1 LEALHEL
8 RGENLMLGYWRSHV
22 QFQAWLEQRLLSLLP
37 RYEKQLVFYAD
48 ILEKIYILDLDVLL
62 TMAQSLYA
70 KTGRP
75 SHNQPEIFRALMVM
89 SHYKEGIS
97 FFTKRLQAHPLLA
110 IICGFEPDSVP
121 GVGTFYDF
129 LDRFWLEDEPAK
141 AIRTPPTKKAKRPK
155 GSDKLP
161 ETDSY
166 RVADL
171 VKKVLSGQPPE
182 DRPEKL
188 LQRILAECAVKP
200 SLELKLCGDKR
211 KLTIAGDGAPLN
223 TGASHRGMKIC
234 SCKEQGIY
242 HCTCPRQYTGPTANW
257 GWDSYHEQWFYG
269 HTLYCITAADSY
281 NDLPLLI
288 HITQAS
294 RHDSGTFVTAYSH
307 LREMYGNLPFA
318 TALLDSAHDAYDIYR
333 MLLTHG
339 IEPFIDLNKRKSG
352 VRTRS
357 EVNVSDDGKPLCMAG
372 LEMKHCGSDLKR
384 QRIKWRC
391 SLHDEL
397 ESCPHSQSCSPSP
410 YGRVFYTKREDD
422 FRLFTRTPR
431 GSKAW
436 KKTYAR
442 RTSSE
447 RTLKRTL
454 VDYRIESL
462 RFRSESRWVWFA
474 SLSAINQ
481 HLDAQSTALGK
492 TLFKKLGLNKAA

>member
-1 LEALHEL
+1 
-8 RGENLMLGYWRSHV
+8 MLGYWRLHA
-22 QFQAWLEQRLLSLLP
+22 QFQAWLEGKLLSLLP
-37 RYEKQLVFYAD
+37 EHEKLLLFHEN
-48 ILEKIYILDLDVLL
+48 ILEKIYILDLDGLL
-62 TMAQSLYA
+62 PVVWKRYAQ
-70 KTGRP
+70 TGRP
-75 SHNQPEIFRALMVM
+75 SRNQPEIFRALVLM
-89 SHYKEGIS
+89 SHFKEGIS
-97 FFTKRLQAHPLLA
+97 SFVKRLKAHPVLA

-141 AIRTPPTKKAKRPK
+141 VIREPFTKRSKRPK
-155 GSDKLP
+155 GSDKLAD
-161 ETDSY
+161 TDSN
-166 RVADL
+166 RVSGL
-171 VKKVLSGQPPE
+171 VQKVLAGQPPR

-188 LQRILAECAVKP
+188 LQKILTECAVKP
-200 SLELKLCGDKR
+200 SLELKLCGDSR

-223 TGASHRGMKIC
+223 TGANPRGKKIC
-234 SCKEQGIY
+234 SCKEQGLY

-288 HITQAS
+288 HVTQAS
-294 RHDSGTFVTAYSH
+294 RHDSGTFVTAYVH
-307 LREMYGNLPFA
+307 LREIYGELPIA

-333 MLLTHG
+333 MLLAHG

-352 VRTRS
+352 IRTCS
-357 EVNVSDDGKPLCMAG
+357 EVKVSGDGRPLCMAG
-372 LEMKHCGSDLKR
+372 LEMQHCGAALKR

-391 SLHDEL
+391 PLHKEL
-397 ESCPHSQSCSPSP
+397 DSCPHSQSCSPSP
-410 YGRVFYTKREDD
+410 YGRVFYTKMKDD
-422 FRLFTRTPR
+422 FRLFTKTPR

-436 KKTYAR
+436 KKIYGR
-442 RTSSE
+442 RTSVE

-462 RFRSESRWVWFA
+462 RFRAESRWVWFA

-481 HLDAQSTALGK
+481 HLDAQVSALGM
-492 TLFKKLGLNKAA
+492 TLFHKLDLNRKAA